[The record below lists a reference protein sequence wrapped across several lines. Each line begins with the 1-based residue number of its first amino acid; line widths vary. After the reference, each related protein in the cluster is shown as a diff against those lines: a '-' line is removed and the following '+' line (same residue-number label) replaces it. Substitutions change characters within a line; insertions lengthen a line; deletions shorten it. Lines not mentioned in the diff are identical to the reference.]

1 MKIFKRFFESLE
13 SQASSGEFV
22 PRGVIIERIDAQ
34 KTRGRRSAIFM
45 EMDISPKDARFLR
58 SQGYKVSRKYIVGMP
73 TFEIFW

>member
-34 KTRGRRSAIFM
+34 KARGRRSAIFM
-45 EMDISPKDARFLR
+45 EMDISPKDVRFLK
-58 SQGYKVSRKYIVGMP
+58 SQGYRITREYLVNIPS
-73 TFEIFW
+73 FEIFW